1 MKGSKVMQ
9 NEEKIIQT
17 IRKVLELSRNNTSE
31 GEARVAALKAQ
42 ELLAKY
48 HIDMKEVE
56 SIDIDAVESIEEVR
70 VDLPAKK
77 WKYKLAQIVADNF
90 RCKHFYIG
98 KGILVFY
105 GHKTDA
111 DVAAETFKYLFNVG
125 NRLAG
130 REVDKAFI
138 ETGTSANVYNSFVAG
153 FCAGIEEGLAQQ
165 CKALMIITPEDVKTS
180 FAEMTKSWG
189 TMNCGSMR
197 IGANAHCKEA
207 YETGK
212 TEGRHAVRSRQI
224 EN

>member
-1 MKGSKVMQ
+1 MQ

-17 IRKVLELSRNNTSE
+17 IRKILELSKNNPSE
-31 GEARVAALKAQ
+31 EEAKSAALKAQ
-42 ELLAKY
+42 EMLAKY

-56 SIDIDAVESIEEVR
+56 NIDIDTVESIEEVR
-70 VDLPAKK
+70 VNIPAKK
-77 WKYKLAQIVADNF
+77 WKYKLAHIVADNF
-90 RCKHFYIG
+90 RCRHFYIG
-98 KGILVFY
+98 KSILVFY

-111 DVAAETFKYLFNVG
+111 DIASETFKYLFNVG

-130 REVDKAFI
+130 REVDKVFG

-153 FCAGIEEGLAQQ
+153 FCAGIEEGLSQQ

-180 FAEMTKSWG
+180 FAEKAKTMKD
-189 TMNCGSMR
+189 MNCSAMR
-197 IGANAHCKEA
+197 IGGDTHCREA
-207 YETGK
+207 YENGK

>member
-1 MKGSKVMQ
+1 MQ

-17 IRKVLELSRNNTSE
+17 IRKILELSKNNPSE
-31 GEARVAALKAQ
+31 EEAKSAALKAQ

-56 SIDIDAVESIEEVR
+56 SIDIDTVESIEEVR
-70 VDLPAKK
+70 VNLQSKK
-77 WKYKLAQIVADNF
+77 WKYKLANIVANNF

-98 KGILVFY
+98 KGTLVFY

-111 DVAAETFKYLFNVG
+111 DIAAETFKYLFNVG

-130 REVDKAFI
+130 RAVDKVFG

-153 FCAGIEEGLAQQ
+153 FCAGIEEALNEQ

-180 FAEMTKSWG
+180 FEEKAKS
-189 TMNCGSMR
+189 MKDMQCSAMR
-197 IGANAHCKEA
+197 IGLNSHCREA
-207 YETGK
+207 YENGK
-212 TEGRHAVRSRQI
+212 TEGRYAMSTKQI
-224 EN
+224 DN

>member
-1 MKGSKVMQ
+1 MQ
-9 NEEKIIQT
+9 HEEKIIQT
-17 IRKVLELSRNNTSE
+17 IRKLFELSKNNPSE
-31 GEARVAALKAQ
+31 EEAKSAALKAQ
-42 ELLAKY
+42 EMLAKY
-48 HIDMKEVE
+48 HIDMREVE
-56 SIDIDAVESIEEVR
+56 AIDIDAVESIEEVK

-77 WKYKLAQIVADNF
+77 WKYKLATIVADNF

-111 DVAAETFKYLFNVG
+111 DIAAETFKYLFDIG

-130 REVDKAFI
+130 REVDRVFG

-153 FCAGIEEGLAQQ
+153 FCKGIEEGLAQQ
-165 CKALMIITPEDVKTS
+165 CVALMIVTPEDVKTS
-180 FAEMTKSWG
+180 FTEMSKNWKS
-189 TMNCGSMR
+189 MNCGPMR
-197 IGANAHCKEA
+197 IGANTHCREA
-207 YETGK
+207 YESGR

>member
-1 MKGSKVMQ
+1 MQ
-9 NEEKIIQT
+9 EEKIIQT
-17 IRKVLELSRNNTSE
+17 IRKVLELSKNNPSE
-31 GEARVAALKAQ
+31 EEAKSAALKAQ

-56 SIDIDAVESIEEVR
+56 SIDIDTVESIEEVR
-70 VDLPAKK
+70 VTLQAKK
-77 WKYKLAQIVADNF
+77 WKYKLATIVANNF

-130 REVDKAFI
+130 REVDRVFA
-138 ETGTSANVYNSFVAG
+138 ETGTSTNVYNSFVAG
-153 FCAGIEEGLAQQ
+153 FCAGIEEALGEQ
-165 CKALMIITPEDVKTS
+165 CLALMIVTPEDVKTK
-180 FAEMTKSWG
+180 FEEMTKNWG
-189 TMNCGSMR
+189 TMSGGSLR
-197 IGANAHCKEA
+197 IGLNSHCQNA
-207 YETGK
+207 YESGK

-224 EN
+224 EK

>member
-1 MKGSKVMQ
+1 MQ

-17 IRKVLELSRNNTSE
+17 IRKILELSKNNPSE
-31 GEARVAALKAQ
+31 EEAKSAALKAQ

-56 SIDIDAVESIEEVR
+56 SIDIDAVESIEEVK
-70 VDLPAKK
+70 VELPAKK
-77 WKYKLAQIVADNF
+77 WKYKLATIVANNF

-98 KGILVFY
+98 KKCLVFY

-111 DVAAETFKYLFNVG
+111 DVAAETFKYLFNIG

-130 REVDKAFI
+130 REVDKVFG
-138 ETGTSANVYNSFVAG
+138 ETGTSANVYNSFVSG
-153 FCAGIEEGLAQQ
+153 FCAGIEEALGEQ

-180 FAEMTKSWG
+180 FAEMTKDWKS
-189 TMNCGSMR
+189 MNCGALH
-197 IGANAHCKEA
+197 IGGNSHCREA
-207 YETGK
+207 YESGK

>member
-1 MKGSKVMQ
+1 MT
-9 NEEKIIQT
+9 NEKIIQT
-17 IRKVLELSRNNTSE
+17 IRKVLELSKNNPSE
-31 GEARVAALKAQ
+31 EEAKSAALKAQ

-56 SIDIDAVESIEEVR
+56 DIDIDSIESIEEVH
-70 VDLPAKK
+70 VSIPAKK
-77 WKYKLAQIVADNF
+77 WKYRLAQIIADNF

-98 KGILVFY
+98 KGTLVFY

-111 DVAAETFKYLFNVG
+111 DIASETFKYLFNIG

-130 REVDKAFI
+130 REVDRVFG

-153 FCAGIEEGLAQQ
+153 FCKGIEEGLSQQ
-165 CKALMIITPEDVKTS
+165 CLALMIVTPEDVKTS
-180 FAEMTKSWG
+180 FAERAKTMKD
-189 TMNCGSMR
+189 MNCGAMR
-197 IGANAHCKEA
+197 IGINSHCREA
-207 YETGK
+207 YESGK

>member
-1 MKGSKVMQ
+1 MQ

-17 IRKVLELSRNNTSE
+17 IRKILELSKNNPSE
-31 GEARVAALKAQ
+31 EEAKSAALKAQ
-42 ELLAKY
+42 EMLAKY

-70 VDLPAKK
+70 VTLQTKK
-77 WKYKLAQIVADNF
+77 WKYRLADIVADNF

-111 DVAAETFKYLFNVG
+111 EIAAETFKYLFDVG

-130 REVDKAFI
+130 REVDRVFG

-153 FCAGIEEGLAQQ
+153 FCAGIQESLGEQ
-165 CKALMIITPEDVKTS
+165 CKALMIVTPEDVKTS
-180 FAEMTKSWG
+180 FEEKAKS
-189 TMNCGSMR
+189 MKDMHCGALR
-197 IGANAHCKEA
+197 IGGNEHCREV
-207 YETGK
+207 YENGK
-212 TEGRHAVRSRQI
+212 TEGRHAVRARQI

>member
-1 MKGSKVMQ
+1 MQ

-17 IRKVLELSRNNTSE
+17 IRKILELSKNNPSE
-31 GEARVAALKAQ
+31 EEAKSAALKAQ

-56 SIDIDAVESIEEVR
+56 SIDIDAVESIDEVR
-70 VDLPAKK
+70 VDVPAKK
-77 WKYKLAQIVADNF
+77 WKYKLATIVANNF

-98 KGILVFY
+98 KGTLVFY

-111 DVAAETFKYLFNVG
+111 DIAAETFKYLFNIG

-130 REVDKAFI
+130 REVDRVFG

-153 FCAGIEEGLAQQ
+153 FCAGIDEALGEQ
-165 CKALMIITPEDVKTS
+165 CKALMIVTPEDVKTS
-180 FAEMTKSWG
+180 FAEMTKNWK
-189 TMNCGSMR
+189 TMNGGALR
-197 IGANAHCKEA
+197 IGINEHCRDA
-207 YETGK
+207 YESGK

-224 EN
+224 EK